1 MNLNY
6 FKKKFNKE
14 KILVTGHTGIKGTY
28 LISFLHLF
36 GAKILGISHKEY
48 KNFRDLNHLSF
59 IGRKRFSEII
69 SIELNKKIK
78 L

>member
-14 KILVTGHTGIKGTY
+14 KILVTGHTGFKGTY

-36 GAKILGISHKEY
+36 GAKIL
-48 KNFRDLNHLSF
+48 
-59 IGRKRFSEII
+59 EI
-69 SIELNKKIK
+69 
-78 L
+78 